1 MVRVPKAGGVW
12 TLLNLR
18 HFAGK
23 PPESPERRGQGQA
36 FRGANVMR
44 STLRIDKNKKTN
56 NDFCNHNIHFS

>member
-23 PPESPERRGQGQA
+23 PPESPERRAQGGQA
-36 FRGANVMR
+36 FHGANVMR
-44 STLRIDKNKKTN
+44 SILRIDKKRKSN
-56 NDFCNHNIHFS
+56 NNF